1 MIYNIEKIKSKEVPN
16 MKKTP
21 EYTRKAIDSYRKKYD
36 LAQIRMPKGTRE
48 RIKNYNL
55 SINDI
60 AVSAVLEYLDDLD
73 RRTED
78 AKKI

>member
-1 MIYNIEKIKSKEVPN
+1 M

-21 EYTRKAIDSYRKKYD
+21 EYTRKAVDAYRQKYD
-36 LAQIRMPKGTRE
+36 LAQIRLPKGTRE
-48 RIKNYNL
+48 RIKKYNV

-60 AVSAVLEYLDDLD
+60 AVLAVLEYLDDLD

-78 AKKI
+78 AKKMPNTGKMY

>member
-1 MIYNIEKIKSKEVPN
+1 

-21 EYTRKAIDSYRKKYD
+21 EYTRKAVDAYRQKYD

-48 RIKNYNL
+48 RIKKYNV
-55 SINDI
+55 SINEI

-78 AKKI
+78 AQKISNTEKMY